1 MNKLTAEDLNYL
13 ARYELTPKKVEE
25 QINRIT
31 RGIPYTR
38 LHRAAIPG
46 DGIFTLTDDE
56 KNQLVKIYEES
67 LDNLDVKRFVPA
79 SGAATRMFQELYA
92 FLENPSLYSAAVQE
106 FFDNKKKFPFYKKL
120 KTKIKKHHSDYQL
133 LNRNEK
139 DVLLVKTL
147 LGKKGLNYGELPK
160 ALIEFH
166 KSETKSVTAFEEQLF
181 EAAQFTGNKVCVH
194 FTVSEKYLK
203 KLQKK
208 LSKILPRVEKTT
220 RKHFEVS
227 FSFQPKNTD
236 SIALDNRNEL
246 VRDND
251 DFPLLRPSGHGA
263 LIGNLNR
270 IDADIIFIK
279 NIDNV
284 VVSRKLGETVVYK
297 KILAGKLLQ
306 VQKQIFEFLKTLENV
321 DAKTDVLNS
330 ISDFI
335 KQYFNPNW
343 NGQSVDDFKRFLNR
357 PLRICG
363 MVKNTGQPGGGPF
376 WVENANGNISLQI
389 VELAQINQEDET
401 QAEVI
406 QKATHFNPV
415 DLVCGVRNY
424 RGEKFDLMKFVD
436 AESGFIIQ
444 KSYEGKQIKSL
455 ELPGLWN
462 GSMAGWLT
470 LFVEV
475 PLSTFNPVKSV
486 NDLLLENH
494 QYKG

>member
-1 MNKLTAEDLNYL
+1 
-13 ARYELTPKKVEE
+13 
-25 QINRIT
+25 
-31 RGIPYTR
+31 
-38 LHRAAIPG
+38 
-46 DGIFTLTDDE
+46 
-56 KNQLVKIYEES
+56 
-67 LDNLDVKRFVPA
+67 
-79 SGAATRMFQELYA
+79 
-92 FLENPSLYSAAVQE
+92 
-106 FFDNKKKFPFYKKL
+106 
-120 KTKIKKHHSDYQL
+120 
-133 LNRNEK
+133 
-139 DVLLVKTL
+139 
-147 LGKKGLNYGELPK
+147 
-160 ALIEFH
+160 
-166 KSETKSVTAFEEQLF
+166 
-181 EAAQFTGNKVCVH
+181 
-194 FTVSEKYLK
+194 
-203 KLQKK
+203 
-208 LSKILPRVEKTT
+208 
-220 RKHFEVS
+220 
-227 FSFQPKNTD
+227 
-236 SIALDNRNEL
+236 
-246 VRDND
+246 
-251 DFPLLRPSGHGA
+251 
-263 LIGNLNR
+263 
-270 IDADIIFIK
+270 
-279 NIDNV
+279 
-284 VVSRKLGETVVYK
+284 
-297 KILAGKLLQ
+297 
-306 VQKQIFEFLKTLENV
+306 
-321 DAKTDVLNS
+321 
-330 ISDFI
+330 
-335 KQYFNPNW
+335 FNPNW